1 MKFIESFATALAVVA
16 FSLFIAVAM
25 LDWAGGCGES
35 YIQADGSRVAGE
47 CKGREIV
54 FNFFK

>member
-1 MKFIESFATALAVVA
+1 MKIIESFATALAVVA

-35 YIQADGSRVAGE
+35 YVQADGSRVMGE
-47 CKGREIV
+47 CTGREIF
-54 FNFFK
+54 FNLFK